1 MSIFIKE
8 MIKNKLKNIKTDE
21 LLHYSQQYGFRLTEA
36 QAQQIA
42 LYLRNNT
49 LDPFNRKAR
58 QQMFSHLA
66 AITDDQTA
74 SKAEQLLYSLVQ
86 SYGLEHLFQ

>member
-8 MIKNKLKNIKTDE
+8 MIKNKLKNLSAEE
-21 LLHYSQQYGFRLTEA
+21 LLHYSKQYGFQLTEK

-42 LYLRNNT
+42 MYLRKNT
-49 LDPFNRKAR
+49 RDPFNQKAR
-58 QQMFSHLA
+58 QEMFKHLA
-66 AITDDQTA
+66 TITDEQTA
-74 SKAEQLLYSLVQ
+74 TKAEQLLYTLVQ

>member
-8 MIKNKLKNIKTDE
+8 MVKNKLKHLTRDE
-21 LLHYSQQYGFRLTEA
+21 LLHYSKQYGFQLTEA

-42 LYLRNNT
+42 LYLRKNT
-49 LDPFNRKAR
+49 LDPFNPKTR
-58 QQMFSHLA
+58 QEMFQHLA
-66 AITDDQTA
+66 AITDEQTA
-74 SKAEQLLYSLVQ
+74 SKAEQLLHTLIQ